1 MDILL
6 RSKNIF
12 WIILILIVA
21 LSSVRL
27 YLAHYLPIVG
37 DGAFHSAIAE
47 EIVNLGYPSSTL
59 SRFLTDYKEGYP
71 ITYTQFFHIS
81 LAIVKIFT
89 GTFKIFTPI
98 LGIITVILFYL
109 IGRDIFNS
117 KTFGLISAFV
127 VGSYPQFILYT
138 STVFMESLVVL
149 FFFLSIYTHYKAT
162 TQESR
167 SYLSLCG
174 LFIGAAFATKAS
186 MLFLPIV
193 ILIQHFLLKGKIKHL
208 IYIML
213 ISLFVTLPFSLYL
226 YEGTGIVLFPTGN
239 SFIDNIFPP
248 NYIFQ
253 ENATAIMQQVLAN
266 REIYSVNYFEPHTL
280 FTFFNPSTYSYNWY
294 HMEEQLFF
302 VFLLFGI
309 FKLCTKENRE
319 NLVWLLI
326 PILVYYPILQITK
339 LTRYFL
345 PIKLIGV
352 LVVASSVFF
361 VLHINKQN
369 KQQFHKFFVVIFIT
383 VLVIAFS
390 NAFAF
395 GVFDTKNKVNT
406 LIWQPTKG
414 TMYDA
419 IEAFDYIDGST
430 ENGTIASSDIYSPLY
445 YTNQNI
451 IWINW
456 YGNAE
461 FYKSLLVNDVENI
474 YVQCYKNN
482 VSHIVIYKNELRPR
496 EKMTHPNQFPI
507 ETYNSIKTDINF
519 DLVFKKG
526 EVEIYKFIKITS

>member
-1 MDILL
+1 MNMLL
-6 RSKNIF
+6 RKKETYWF
-12 WIILILIVA
+12 ILILIVA
-21 LSSVRL
+21 LASVRL
-27 YLAHYLPIVG
+27 YLANYLPIVG
-37 DGAFHSAIAE
+37 DGTFHSVIAE
-47 EIVNLGYPSSTL
+47 EIVKFGYPSSTL
-59 SRFLTDYKEGYP
+59 SRFLTDSREGYP
-71 ITYTQFFHIS
+71 LTYTQFFHVS

-89 GTFKIFTPI
+89 GTYKIFTPI

-117 KTFGLISAFV
+117 KIFGLISAFIV
-127 VGSYPQFILYT
+127 CSYPQFILYT

-149 FFFLSIYTHYKAT
+149 FFFLSIYTHYKAI

-167 SYLSLCG
+167 SYLALCG
-174 LFIGAAFATKAS
+174 LFVGAAFATKAS

-193 ILIQHFLLKGKIKHL
+193 ILLQHLYLKGRIKHFM
-208 IYIML
+208 YIML
-213 ISLFVTLPFSLYL
+213 ISLFVILPFSLYL
-226 YEGTGIVLFPTGN
+226 YESTGIVLFPTGN
-239 SFIDNIFPP
+239 SLIDNIFPP
-248 NYIFQ
+248 RYIFQ
-253 ENATAIMQQVLAN
+253 ENAAAIMQSVLAN
-266 REIYSVNYFEPHTL
+266 REIYSVNYFEPHTV

-309 FKLCTKENRE
+309 FNFCTKENRR
-319 NLVWLLI
+319 NLVWLMT

-352 LVVASSVFF
+352 FVVASSLFF

-369 KQQFHKFFVVIFIT
+369 KKQFHKYLVVIFIT
-383 VLVIAFS
+383 VLVMAFS
-390 NAFAF
+390 NAFVF
-395 GVFDTKNKVNT
+395 GVSDTKNKANT

-419 IEAFDYIDGST
+419 IEAFNYIDSST
-430 ENGTIASSDIYSPLY
+430 ENGTLASSDIYSSLY

-461 FYKSLLVNDVENI
+461 FYKPLLENDMENI
-474 YVQCYKNN
+474 SAQFYKNN
-482 VSHIVIYKNELRPR
+482 VSNLIIFTNEVRPR
-496 EKMTHPNQFPI
+496 KKMSHPNQFPI
-507 ETYNSIKTDINF
+507 ETYNSIKINPNF

-526 EVEIYKFIKITS
+526 EVEVYKFVK